1 MDQEE
6 TSFEEKLARLQEIVR
21 KLENQDLPLEEGL
34 ALFKEGSELATSC
47 RQNLEQA
54 RHKIQIYAQGMLQ
67 DLEPAVWKGDQED
80 PGNENHV

>member
-34 ALFKEGSELATSC
+34 ALFKEGSELAKSC
-47 RQNLEQA
+47 RHNLEQA

-67 DLEPAVWKGDQED
+67 DLEPEAWKGEQEG
-80 PGNENHV
+80 PGNENHA